1 LIVFYKIN
9 AFIKKKMI
17 EIFLVFVVFGLL
29 GAVLVVMNK
38 ILGPVKTNPTKETQF
53 ECGSPYL
60 QDGINPFPIKYCLV
74 AFLFLLFDIE
84 VVFFFPWALIF
95 KEMGLTALIVMF
107 AYIFILLVGFI
118 YAWKKG
124 AFEWER

>member
-1 LIVFYKIN
+1 
-9 AFIKKKMI
+9 MI
-17 EIFLVFVVFGLL
+17 EIFLVFLIFGLL
-29 GAVLVVMNK
+29 GVMLLLMNK
-38 ILGPVKTNPTKETQF
+38 FLGPRRSNPTKESPF

-60 QDGINPFPIKYCLV
+60 QEGINPFPIKFYLV

-107 AYIFILLVGFI
+107 AYIFVLVLGFI

-124 AFEWER
+124 AFEWE